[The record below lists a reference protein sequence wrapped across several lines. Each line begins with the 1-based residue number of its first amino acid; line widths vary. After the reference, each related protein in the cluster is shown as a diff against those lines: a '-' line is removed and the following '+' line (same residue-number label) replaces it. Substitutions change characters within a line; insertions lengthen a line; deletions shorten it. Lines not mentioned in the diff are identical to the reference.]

1 MDATAA
7 VVGRRLEPEEGGS
20 VAVDDIHPDAAAVVV
35 DENVDPSVASDYTAN
50 CVTAAS
56 APSFGD
62 CTHQA
67 VAAVSV
73 ADGDYI
79 PHDDVL
85 LPQADSQS

>member
-7 VVGRRLEPEEGGS
+7 VVGRRLGPEEGGS
-20 VAVDDIHPDAAAVVV
+20 VAVDDIHPDAAVVV

-73 ADGDYI
+73 ADGDCI